1 MTPRDIALVRQGFDQ
16 IASRAEQVGFAIYE
30 RIFVLDPSSR
40 ALFPQDMRP
49 RSAASWLQSAWSWG
63 H

>member
-30 RIFVLDPSSR
+30 RIFVLDPSSGGVR
-40 ALFPQDMRP
+40 AWQ
-49 RSAASWLQSAWSWG
+49 Q
-63 H
+63 